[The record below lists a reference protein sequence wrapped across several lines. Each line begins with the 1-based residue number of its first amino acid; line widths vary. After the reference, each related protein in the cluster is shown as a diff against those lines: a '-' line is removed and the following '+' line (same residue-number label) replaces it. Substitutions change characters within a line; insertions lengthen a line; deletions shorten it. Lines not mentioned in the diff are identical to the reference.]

1 MTLAKEVMGNIIADK
16 KKEITIDMITKEVAS
31 YFSIKVSDVKSAKRI
46 KSIMLPRQIAIFLS
60 RKLTGNSLVSIGEKF
75 GGKDHATIIHSIK
88 RIEEEIKAKKDLKE
102 TVEKIEMRVKS
113 T

>member
-1 MTLAKEVMGNIIADK
+1 MGNIITDK
-16 KKEITIDMITKEVAS
+16 KKEITIDMITKEVTS
-31 YFSIKVSDVKSAKRI
+31 YFSVKVSDLKSAKRI

-88 RIEEEIKAKKDLKE
+88 RVEEEMKTKKDLKE
-102 TVEKIEMRVKS
+102 AVEKIEMRVKS